1 MKIFGQKHNNSDDY
15 GNKLK
20 RVAIKGAKLYG
31 LGAALLGAGA
41 LMGVG
46 GAPGGANVKMVRS
59 RGGLENLIR

>member
-1 MKIFGQKHNNSDDY
+1 MKIFGQKHNNLDDY

-20 RVAIKGAKLYG
+20 SVAIKGAKLYG

-46 GAPGGANVKMVRS
+46 GDSNVKMVRS

>member
-15 GNKLK
+15 GKKLK

-46 GAPGGANVKMVRS
+46 GDANVKMVRS

>member
-15 GNKLK
+15 GKKLK
-20 RVAIKGAKLYG
+20 SVAIKGAKLYG

-46 GAPGGANVKMVRS
+46 GDSNVKMVRS